1 MVLMLLHGLALG
13 NRSKIVKM
21 SYGGLKTTP
30 AAADIHGAGHE
41 YEQSSR
47 TGLALVN
54 GEKIVKMMSY
64 GGMKATAEAVAVNP
78 LNGHEY
84 EQSSRTVIGPPSPKA
99 NALGHQD
106 FAPPP
111 IVSLVMTVVKMSYGG
126 VKATADMGPLYGHEY
141 KQSLR
146 TVRGLPPSPK
156 PNHLHHQF
164 VPAPPPLLSGVMG
177 SKLFPRPPPPRR
189 LLL

>member
-1 MVLMLLHGLALG
+1 MKMNVVSYITVLIMLLHGLALING
-13 NRSKIVKM
+13 NR
-21 SYGGLKTTP
+21 
-30 AAADIHGAGHE
+30 
-41 YEQSSR
+41 
-47 TGLALVN
+47 
-54 GEKIVKMMSY
+54 
-64 GGMKATAEAVAVNP
+64 
-78 LNGHEY
+78 
-84 EQSSRTVIGPPSPKA
+84 
-99 NALGHQD
+99 
-106 FAPPP
+106 
-111 IVSLVMTVVKMSYGG
+111 VVKMSYGG